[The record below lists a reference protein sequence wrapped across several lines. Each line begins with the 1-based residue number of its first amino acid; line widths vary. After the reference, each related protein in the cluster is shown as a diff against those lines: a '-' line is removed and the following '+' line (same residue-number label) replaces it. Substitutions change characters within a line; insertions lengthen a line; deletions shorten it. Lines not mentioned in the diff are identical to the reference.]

1 MIEELLRA
9 DRLALWDRL
18 IRGEAVEQAEIDQ
31 MVTKLAHDTSP
42 EERAGCALLLAAAKI
57 AREGSKAMRRNL
69 TAALRYWFSYSGS
82 KNRPPALNICAVK
95 KHSRWKDAGLI
106 DFMGL
111 YISWPEAMCSVGGN
125 PKDYSA
131 LNKVKNELER
141 KYVEEWKRVFGSP
154 APFTFTHGR

>member
-1 MIEELLRA
+1 MIEKLLRA

-42 EERAGCALLLAAAKI
+42 EERASCILLLAAAKI

-69 TAALRYWFSYSGS
+69 IAALRYWFSYSGT
-82 KNRPPALNICAVK
+82 KIRPPDLSICNDK

-111 YISWPEAMCSVGGN
+111 HISWSEAMCSVGGN

-131 LNKVKNELER
+131 FSKIKNTLKNEY
-141 KYVEEWKRVFGSP
+141 KKEWGRVFDSS